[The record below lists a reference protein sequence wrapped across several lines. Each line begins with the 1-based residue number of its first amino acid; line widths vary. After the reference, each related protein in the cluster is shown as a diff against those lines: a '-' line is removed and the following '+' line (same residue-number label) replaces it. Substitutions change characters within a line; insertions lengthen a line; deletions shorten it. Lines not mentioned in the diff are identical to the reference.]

1 MAAILLKA
9 FSAVMSVIVTLSG
22 MFPLAFGNKVYIDP
36 VENTVVLGESFLTEK
51 HFDEPTVITDLETAK
66 KLFNEDECG
75 ELNGKFFEK
84 YNMICVPVTLPST
97 SYKVFVS
104 SIAEKGDTAEIKYS
118 LVTDGCVGAA
128 MICRE
133 TICVAVS
140 KNIEKV
146 EASGMKIV
154 VPFCIHEN

>member
-1 MAAILLKA
+1 MAAILLKV
-9 FSAVMSVIVTLSG
+9 FSAVMSVVVTLSG
-22 MFPLAFGNKVYIDP
+22 TFPALFGNKAYIDP
-36 VENTVVLGESFLTEK
+36 VENTEILGGVEEII
-51 HFDEPTVITDLETAK
+51 VITDFETADSV
-66 KLFNEDECG
+66 LNINESAKFDE
-75 ELNGKFFEK
+75 EFFK
-84 YNMICVPVTLPST
+84 SNNLVCIPVTLPST

>member
-1 MAAILLKA
+1 MAAILLKV
-9 FSAVMSVIVTLSG
+9 FSVVMSVVVTLSG
-22 MFPLAFGNKVYIDP
+22 TFPALFGNKIYIDP
-36 VENTVVLGESFLTEK
+36 VENTEILGGVEEII
-51 HFDEPTVITDLETAK
+51 VITDFETADSV
-66 KLFNEDECG
+66 LNINESVKFDE
-75 ELNGKFFEK
+75 EFFK
-84 YNMICVPVTLPST
+84 SNNLVCVPVTFPST